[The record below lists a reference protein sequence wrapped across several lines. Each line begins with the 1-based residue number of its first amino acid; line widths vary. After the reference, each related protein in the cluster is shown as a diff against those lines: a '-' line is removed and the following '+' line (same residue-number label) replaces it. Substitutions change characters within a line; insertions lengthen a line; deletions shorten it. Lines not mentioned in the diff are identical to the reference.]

1 MKQIPLTAFLFEV
14 LLIAGRV
21 MGGPGLQHG
30 SQALGPGPCR
40 CPKALGCCPGLGCH
54 LQNVVQLAAS

>member
-1 MKQIPLTAFLFEV
+1 MKQIPLTAFLLEV

-30 SQALGPGPCR
+30 SQALGLGHVAAPR
-40 CPKALGCCPGLGCH
+40 LWAAALGLDVTSKMLC
-54 LQNVVQLAAS
+54 S